1 MLPTSTQERSEGS
14 RMEPELWGAQ
24 GLCGLLSSS
33 HPYLTKQRVWS
44 RSSALPGPAAWSRG
58 GSFPS
63 LDLGFL
69 PKKSWCCLIGSGCW
83 APGQS
88 DGRRERPRKC
98 LPRSSAGAPAGP
110 SPTHPAAPVS
120 APCCWLPA
128 PGPDPVPPWLRALP
142 SCTPCCPWAKS
153 RL

>member
-1 MLPTSTQERSEGS
+1 
-14 RMEPELWGAQ
+14 MEPELWGAQ

-88 DGRRERPRKC
+88 DGRRERPLEMPAQKLRRGSRRPIPYPPC
-98 LPRSSAGAPAGP
+98 SPRVRSMLL
-110 SPTHPAAPVS
+110 
-120 APCCWLPA
+120 APCT
-128 PGPDPVPPWLRALP
+128 RA
-142 SCTPCCPWAKS
+142 
-153 RL
+153 